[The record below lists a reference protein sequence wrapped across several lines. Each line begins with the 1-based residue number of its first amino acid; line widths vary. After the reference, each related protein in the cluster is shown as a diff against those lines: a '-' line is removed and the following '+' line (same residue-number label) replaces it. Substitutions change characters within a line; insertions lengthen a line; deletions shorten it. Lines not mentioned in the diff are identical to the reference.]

1 MRPRAA
7 IYARVSTT
15 RQADQDL
22 SIPDQLAQARKHAQA
37 KGWVV
42 VKEYVE
48 PGASGTTA
56 NRPVFQHMMADAQG
70 ADSPFDRVI
79 VHSFSRLFRDAFEL
93 EFTVRSLR
101 KKDIALVSI
110 TQETEDD
117 PMGHLVRQ
125 VLALFDEY
133 QSKENAKHTLRAM
146 KENARQGFWNGSVA
160 PYGYKVVDAGLR
172 GDKMKRKLAINEI
185 EASVVRLI
193 YDTYTGSKS
202 GLPKG
207 VKATTDWLNRQGY
220 RTRQGRTFSTGL
232 IYRILTGETYGGTH
246 WFNKT
251 DSRTGKTK
259 PKTQWVSMPCP
270 AIISEDSFKAVQ
282 NQLTS
287 RNPKTAN
294 PRNISSP
301 TLLTGLAKCSK
312 CGGAMMMRTGKGQGG
327 KIYSYY
333 TCSTA
338 ALKGK
343 TECAGQSVPMD
354 KLDRLIVEQL
364 TDQVFTP
371 KHVSELLAELNHKRS
386 NNTEAFNAQVQQLQS
401 DLDDTRKRLD
411 RLYLSI
417 EEGIAD
423 LDDDLKA
430 RISGLKSKRARL
442 TSEIELTKNPCSIP
456 IDILKPKHINRF
468 CKGFRQTVLNAE
480 KPVQKGLINLFID
493 QITVDKDNS
502 EITIT
507 GSNEALLAALAAKD
521 GTTPE
526 KVRRFVREWRPLGD
540 SNPCRRRERAV
551 S

>member
-1 MRPRAA
+1 MQPRAA

-15 RQADQDL
+15 RQAERDL
-22 SIPDQLAQARKHAQA
+22 SIPDQLAQARKHAKA

-56 NRPVFQHMMADAQG
+56 NRPLFQQMMADAQG
-70 ADSPFDRVI
+70 PDSPFDRVI

-133 QSKENAKHTLRAM
+133 QSKETAKHTLRAM
-146 KENARQGFWNGSVA
+146 KENARQGFWNGSV
-160 PYGYKVVDAGLR
+160 PSYGYKVVDAGIR

-185 EASVVRLI
+185 EANVVRLI
-193 YDTYTGSKS
+193 YDSYTGAKT

-232 IYRILTGETYGGTH
+232 TYRILTGETYAGTH

-259 PKTQWVSMPCP
+259 GKSHWVSMPCP
-270 AIISEDSFKAVQ
+270 AIISEETFKAVKA
-282 NQLTS
+282 QLS
-287 RNPKTAN
+287 ARNPKTAN
-294 PRNISSP
+294 SRNISSP

-312 CGGAMMMRTGKGQGG
+312 CGGAMMLRTGKGQGG

-343 TECAGQSVPMD
+343 IECSGQSVPMD

-371 KHVSELLAELNHKRS
+371 KHVAELLAELNEKKPA
-386 NNTEAFNAQVQQLQS
+386 NTKAINSDIRKLQS

-417 EEGIAD
+417 EEGITE
-423 LDDDLKA
+423 LDEDLKT
-430 RISGLKSKRARL
+430 RIGGLKSKREKLNSDIDIA
-442 TSEIELTKNPCSIP
+442 KNPSSIP
-456 IDILKPKHINRF
+456 MEILKPKHIDRF
-468 CKGFRQTVLNAE
+468 CEAFRKTVLKAD
-480 KPVQKGLINLFID
+480 KPIQKGLINLFID
-493 QITVDKDNS
+493 RITVDKDNS

-507 GSNEALLAALAAKD
+507 GSNDALLAALTANDASA
-521 GTTPE
+521 PE
-526 KVRRFVREWRPLGD
+526 KVRRSVREWCPRRD
-540 SNPCRRRERAV
+540 SNSRPPD
-551 S
+551 